1 MDLEFGDFPKI
12 YFDQFNMTWPV
23 AEGAWGCHGIR
34 ILTGIFFKILHFPHF
49 NSVAE
54 IFLRYIF
61 FLLLNLK
68 LLFQSLRASCWGLL
82 SELTHRN
89 WSNNSRRR
97 NICIIN
103 AKHNICRLHK
113 HIKVWLYLVIP
124 SISINERE
132 WQPNI
137 AFDGRPCLHF
147 TDKGCHEILS
157 TSSS

>member
-1 MDLEFGDFPKI
+1 MTSCSRSLRLSWYS
-12 YFDQFNMTWPV
+12 YFDRHFFQNFTFSSLQFSSWNLL
-23 AEGAWGCHGIR
+23 AI
-34 ILTGIFFKILHFPHF
+34 
-49 NSVAE
+49 
-54 IFLRYIF
+54 YIF
-61 FLLLNLK
+61 FTFK
-68 LLFQSLRASCWGLL
+68 FKVSYFKASEPRAEVYWVSWILI
-82 SELTHRN
+82 HRN

-103 AKHNICRLHK
+103 AKHDICRLHK

>member
-23 AEGAWGCHGIR
+23 AGIR

-54 IFLRYIF
+54 IFLRYIYIF
-61 FLLLNLK
+61 TFK
-68 LLFQSLRASCWGLL
+68 FKVSYFKASEPRAEVYWVSWILI
-82 SELTHRN
+82 HRN

-113 HIKVWLYLVIP
+113 HIKVWLCLVIP